1 MSATTSDAML
11 RTRFVCYLYSFSLPF
26 FFFDAD
32 DGYTALQTN
41 GRRMI
46 FYLRHTREELL
57 ICIYVC
63 VLPCSDDDATEMKRV
78 LRRGGTLQ
86 WDVREER
93 EREGGKKPKKK
104 NINIYALLS
113 HQSSDVFILFCSPLI
128 GAHEA
133 ALRKREEKKRETKK
147 WSCSSSISFI
157 LSLSLSHLLSAIVFF
172 SSIYTRAWLSSP
184 LLCTFYM
191 CCFWWVTSLRV

>member
-86 WDVREER
+86 
-93 EREGGKKPKKK
+93 
-104 NINIYALLS
+104 
-113 HQSSDVFILFCSPLI
+113 
-128 GAHEA
+128 
-133 ALRKREEKKRETKK
+133 
-147 WSCSSSISFI
+147 
-157 LSLSLSHLLSAIVFF
+157 
-172 SSIYTRAWLSSP
+172 
-184 LLCTFYM
+184 
-191 CCFWWVTSLRV
+191 

>member
-26 FFFDAD
+26 FFFDDD

-78 LRRGGTLQ
+78 LRRGSTLQ
-86 WDVREER
+86 WDVREEGEG
-93 EREGGKKPKKK
+93 ERKKPTKK
-104 NINIYALLS
+104 NINIYTLLS
-113 HQSSDVFILFCSPLI
+113 HQSSNGFILFCSPLI

-133 ALRKREEKKRETKK
+133 ALREKEKKNEKRRNGYVLPRYP
-147 WSCSSSISFI
+147 SF
-157 LSLSLSHLLSAIVFF
+157 SLSLHPYTSYLL
-172 SSIYTRAWLSSP
+172 
-184 LLCTFYM
+184 
-191 CCFWWVTSLRV
+191 

>member
-26 FFFDAD
+26 FFFDDD
-32 DGYTALQTN
+32 DGYTALQKN

-86 WDVREER
+86 WDVRGER
-93 EREGGKKPKKK
+93 EREGKKT
-104 NINIYALLS
+104 Y
-113 HQSSDVFILFCSPLI
+113 
-128 GAHEA
+128 
-133 ALRKREEKKRETKK
+133 EEKYKHIHITLAPIIGRFHSVLLTSHRCAWSSTKK
-147 WSCSSSISFI
+147 MREKKSEKMKKRLCSSSIFI
-157 LSLSLSHLLSAIVFF
+157 FFSLSLSHLLSAIVFF
-172 SSIYTRAWLSSP
+172 LLYAHVPDYRHLFYAHSI
-184 LLCTFYM
+184 CVVFDG
-191 CCFWWVTSLRV
+191 